1 VRYQKIIMFL
11 LTPITRKLAYL
22 QKLETRHIDKIHQ
35 NLIDSG
41 SVQLSNI
48 IFFLEYAVL
57 EYIRHVRVY

>member
-1 VRYQKIIMFL
+1 MFL
-11 LTPITRKLAYL
+11 LTPITRKLYL